1 MMNTIFKSLTF
12 WTLVAGLL
20 AFVAKF
26 FLPTFP
32 LDNVQILAA
41 VLFLLGLFG
50 VTPAFRAQ
58 GAMTAGIASSL
69 AFWQLIAG
77 LLIFVAKF
85 LAPAFPFDVNT
96 LMTII
101 LFVLGWFQI
110 TPELRARG
118 ILPNG

>member
-1 MMNTIFKSLTF
+1 MNTIFKSLTF

-32 LDNVQILAA
+32 LDAVQILAA

-69 AFWQLIAG
+69 AFWWAR
-77 LLIFVAKF
+77 
-85 LAPAFPFDVNT
+85 
-96 LMTII
+96 M
-101 LFVLGWFQI
+101 
-110 TPELRARG
+110 RARG
-118 ILPNG
+118 MRARAAQRLAWASCLERARGPRGPLCCTRWPSSWARFQ

>member
-1 MMNTIFKSLTF
+1 MNTIFKSLTF
-12 WTLVAGLL
+12 WTLIAGLL

-32 LDNVQILAA
+32 LDNAQILAA
-41 VLFLLGLFG
+41 ILFFLGLFG
-50 VTPAFRAQ
+50 VVPAFRVQ
-58 GAMTAGIASSL
+58 GAMTANIASSL

-77 LLIFVAKF
+77 LLIFIAKYF
-85 LAPAFPFDVNT
+85 APSFPFDVNT
-96 LMTII
+96 LMSVI